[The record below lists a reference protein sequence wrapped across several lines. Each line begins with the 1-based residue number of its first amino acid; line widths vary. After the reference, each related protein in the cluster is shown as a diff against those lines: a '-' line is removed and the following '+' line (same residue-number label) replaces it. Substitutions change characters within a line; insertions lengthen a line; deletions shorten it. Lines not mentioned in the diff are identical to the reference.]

1 MLTLASIALAALL
14 WLLHITLG
22 TDPGVYG
29 PLKPEWIVHAA
40 LGLSV
45 LAGVLTLRRLLGVAL
60 LGWGG
65 NEKRAASGLLQAVTS
80 IVLYAVAAMLYLS
93 LGLGLDISKVLA
105 TSAILSVII
114 GLALQPTLGNLFAGV
129 SIEIE
134 RPLRQGDF
142 VRRDAIEGQVVSL
155 NWRSVCLQTDRGST
169 VVLPNNELNSRLV
182 EVIPAGRPYRHQV
195 DFNMGNELPPG
206 HVMRVATQVLCSG
219 LPGICTTPSPSV
231 VLLGTDPVTG
241 TLRYA
246 ARLYTLQFLD
256 RASIA
261 SGFLERLWYV
271 LSREKLPGNAWWPDR
286 EVNLHVAGRRPMP
299 EAVVHP
305 LGGNPEDADP
315 VPMGH
320 GPQEAPRLSA
330 PVVAALAGIGAGLQ
344 RSLLSSAQT
353 LHYGPFERCDS
364 AGVSLV
370 LQGRLTEERP
380 MGAQQAHTS
389 FVALMHEIEQAP
401 HATGERRLSMVVYQ
415 DLLREGTLA
424 LGPLAHDL
432 CQRIA
437 THTADPHMAY
447 RAFAESIPQPAQRER
462 FLAKAPKQPNRA
474 VGEGDWLG
482 WAFVLGLEPAMPECR
497 ASNGCTL
504 LRWSPAVLRAALD
517 AAPWEE
523 LEALARLLGERMP
536 DCGGLTTAQL
546 QAWVLRA

>member
-1 MLTLASIALAALL
+1 MVTLVSIALAALL

-29 PLKPEWIVHAA
+29 PLKPEWVVRAA

-45 LAGVLTLRRLLGVAL
+45 LAGVLTLRRLFGYVL

-65 NEKRAASGLLQAVTS
+65 NEKKAASGLLQAVTS

-93 LGLGLDISKVLA
+93 LGLGLDISRVLA

-155 NWRSVCLQTDRGST
+155 NWRSVYLQTERGTT

-195 DFNMGNELPPG
+195 DFNVGSELPPG
-206 HVMRVATQVLCSG
+206 HIMRVATQVLCSG
-219 LPGICTTPSPSV
+219 LPGICETPSPSV
-231 VLLGTDPVTG
+231 VLLGTDAVTG

-246 ARLYTLQFLD
+246 ARLYTLQYLD
-256 RASIA
+256 RASIS

-271 LSREKLPGNAWWPDR
+271 LSREKLPSNAWWPNR
-286 EVNLHVAGRRPMP
+286 EVDINLAGRRQEP
-299 EAVVHP
+299 EA
-305 LGGNPEDADP
+305 LARSLDSTTDDADP
-315 VPMGH
+315 VLTGH
-320 GPQEAPRLSA
+320 GTQEGQRLAA
-330 PVVAALAGIGAGLQ
+330 PVVAAFSGISAELQ
-344 RSLLSSAQT
+344 RVLLSSAQT

-380 MGAQQAHTS
+380 IGAQQAQTS
-389 FVALMHEIEQAP
+389 FLALMNEIEQA
-401 HATGERRLSMVVYQ
+401 HNVTGHRRLSMMVYQ

-432 CQRIA
+432 CQRIS

-447 RAFAESIPQPAQRER
+447 RAFAESIPQSAQRAR
-462 FLAKAPKQPNRA
+462 FLARAPSQPNRA

-482 WAFVLGLEPAMPECR
+482 WAFVLGLEPALLECR
-497 ASNGCTL
+497 ASHGCTL
-504 LRWSPAVLRAALD
+504 LKWSPAVLRTALHAARS
-517 AAPWEE
+517 EE
-523 LEALARLLGERMP
+523 LEALTRLLSDRVPGCE
-536 DCGGLTTAQL
+536 GLNTVQL
-546 QAWVLRA
+546 QSWVHRA